1 MYLPDGDLVYV
12 TSPDDTMVGDALVI
26 AAADGSTRTLTE
38 AVDGIYGVTVSP
50 NGTRVAYGDEQVHVV
65 EVESGEV
72 TTLEGT
78 NDAAS
83 FEWLDDHTLLFGGDN

>member
-1 MYLPDGDLVYV
+1 MYLPDGGLVYV

-38 AVDGIYGVTVSP
+38 AVDGIAGVTVSP
-50 NGTRVAYGDEQVHVV
+50 NGARVAYGDEQIHVV
-65 EVESGEV
+65 EVESGEA
-72 TTLEGT
+72 TMLEGT
-78 NDAAS
+78 NDAGT